1 MSPRMEIEV
10 DSSHCSSRMNCPS
23 LQHDTIAVPLERF
36 QFRMRVVRTVASERK
51 QRRGILV
58 LTVGILVRIDLNVG
72 SFPPLHNRS
81 VGNSSMH
88 LYTTTYGV
96 STKENLLPRALGRAP
111 ALLVF
116 MLKGFRR
123 WLRIAFSGL
132 WEDGL
137 RGFNDAMAWCKT
149 NCRRTRV

>member
-10 DSSHCSSRMNCPS
+10 DPSHCSSCMNCPYF
-23 LQHDTIAVPLERF
+23 QNDTIAVPLERF
-36 QFRMRVVRTVASERK
+36 QFRMRMVRTVAFERK
-51 QRRGILV
+51 QRGWILV
-58 LTVGILVRIDLNVG
+58 LTIGILVRIDLNVG

-88 LYTTTYGV
+88 MHTTTYGV
-96 STKENLLPRALGRAP
+96 SAKENLLPRALERAP

-132 WEDGL
+132 
-137 RGFNDAMAWCKT
+137 
-149 NCRRTRV
+149 